1 MNAPV
6 DQLAFHVHHYLP
18 EAEGE
23 ALKLRCDLIK
33 ARDYAAVL
41 RGRVTSPHAQAHAID
56 AHEVA
61 GAFVFDEEASE
72 TQLSAALTYC
82 RALVKAAM
90 AADLI
95 EWMER

>member
-1 MNAPV
+1 MNAPP
-6 DQLAFHVHHYLP
+6 DQFAFHIKTYLP
-18 EAEGE
+18 DAEGE
-23 ALKLRCDLIK
+23 ALKYRCDLLK

-41 RGRVTSPHAQAHAID
+41 RGRVSSPRAQEHAID

-61 GAFVFDEEASE
+61 GAFVFDEQASE
-72 TQLSAALTYC
+72 TQLSAALSYC